1 MDAIREYLERQNIAA
16 PHVVEGGL
24 EWLVGN
30 WRRVATEVE
39 SGEQHWVW
47 EDWVND
53 LDTRKIIQQLLDHV
67 PESRGALPEIEET
80 DARFRNGTIE
90 SDHCLWGQANAEKH
104 GWTPETEWWY
114 WREPSVPFLTF

>member
-1 MDAIREYLERQNIAA
+1 VDAIREYLERQNVAA
-16 PHVVEGGL
+16 PHVIEGGL

-30 WRRVATEVE
+30 WRRVTTNVE

-53 LDTRKIIQQLLDHV
+53 LDTRNIIEILLDHV

-80 DARFRNGTIE
+80 DARFCNDTVE
-90 SDHCLWGQANAEKH
+90 SDQCLWGQANAETH
-104 GWTPETEWWY
+104 GWTPEKEWWY
-114 WREPSVPFLTF
+114 WRKPSVPFLTF

>member
-1 MDAIREYLERQNIAA
+1 MDAIREYLERENIAA

-24 EWLVGN
+24 DWLVGN
-30 WRRVATEVE
+30 WHRTATRAE

-53 LDTRKIIQQLLDHV
+53 LDTRNIIQILLDNV
-67 PESRGALPEIEET
+67 PDSRAALSEIDEA
-80 DARFRNGTIE
+80 DARFRRGTVE

-104 GWTPETEWWY
+104 CWTPEKEWWY
-114 WREPSVPFLTF
+114 WREPCVPFLTF